1 MRVTATQKFRRN
13 LAREMKSRDLT
24 QREFATMAKVT
35 YPYVNRIL
43 TGKSFRPSLDMVE
56 QFAKA
61 LGMQVADL
69 IA

>member
-1 MRVTATQKFRRN
+1 
-13 LAREMKSRDLT
+13 MKSRDLT
-24 QREFATMAKVT
+24 QREFARMAKVT